1 MERCVFGRVPIE
13 DIYPGAEAFLEALRG
28 DIDLPQQE
36 TDLLVED
43 FRALLYRYAD
53 QGLEAQTAFARLGDR
68 PLRGFYRRLTQP
80 ERYHNLFTDAFFP
93 LSETAFNQNVW
104 RSTVRLPEP
113 VDPVVLQA
121 ALDMVLPDFPYF
133 STWLHHGFFWFDLY
147 GMRRRL
153 AVTPL
158 RPRPGAP
165 IRPGRYKPL
174 FLAEYEADGIIVEGR
189 HALVDGTGCVLFT
202 RALTRTY
209 LHLTGRDLPHPVKD
223 HINCAARSFP
233 NFQEVYGV
241 PEHKNLPSSLIPT
254 RALHLAGRPKL
265 LQAAGYSAVAL
276 SAGELTALA
285 HEKGVTVTT
294 LLSSILFLCI
304 RDCLPQKRRLRGRAK
319 LAVPVNL
326 HKFYPL
332 DTLRNYSMFI
342 NIELDREELT
352 TLEALLPKV
361 ADQLTRQNNPQVV
374 GSMIGGVLQQMQ
386 RPLARYA
393 PAFLKWLVMC
403 FARLVLWEPWI
414 MTSIFSNLGVIPDEF
429 AGDIRS
435 FGVAASAVKSIRRK
449 VVLATTGDRAL
460 LTLTKTTDDMAFEQ
474 ALLRRLAEA
483 GLHGELTEP

>member
-1 MERCVFGRVPIE
+1 MERGVSGRSPIE
-13 DIYPGAEAFLEALRG
+13 EIYPGAPAFLQALQK
-28 DIDLPQQE
+28 DIDLPQRE
-36 TDLLVED
+36 TDLLVGD
-43 FRALLYRYAD
+43 FRSLLQAYAD
-53 QGLEAQTAFARLGDR
+53 EGLPEETVFARLGSQ
-68 PLRGFYRRLTQP
+68 PLKGFYRRLTQP
-80 ERYHNLFTDAFFP
+80 ERYHNLFTDAIFP

-104 RSTVRLPEP
+104 RSTVRLPEQIRP
-113 VDPVVLQA
+113 AVLQA

-133 STWLHHGFFWFDLY
+133 STWLRHGFFWFDLY

-153 AVTPL
+153 PVSPL
-158 RPRPGAP
+158 RARPGAP

-174 FLAEYEADGIIVEGR
+174 FLVEYEADGIIVEGR

-209 LHLTGRDLPHPVKD
+209 LHLTGRDLPHPVRD
-223 HINCAARSFP
+223 HINCAAKSFP
-233 NFQEVYGV
+233 NFQDLYGV
-241 PEHKNLPSSLIPT
+241 PEHQTLPSSLIPS

-265 LQAAGYSAVAL
+265 LQAAGYSAISL
-276 SAGELTALA
+276 SARELTALA
-285 HEKGVTVTT
+285 HEKGVTVTA
-294 LLSSILFLCI
+294 LLSAILFLCI
-304 RDCLPQKRRLRGRAK
+304 RDCLPSKKRLHGRAK

-342 NIELDREELT
+342 NLELEPEELT
-352 TLEALLPKV
+352 TLEDLLPKV
-361 ADQLTRQNNPQVV
+361 ADQLARQNNPQVV
-374 GSMIGGVLQQMQ
+374 GSMIGGILQNIQSPITQ
-386 RPLARYA
+386 YA

-474 ALLRRLAEA
+474 AFLRRLAEA